1 MEEYL
6 VPLRTPCLYYDPK
19 FLCESEANEAYQDL
33 LDNTPWEKTAKINR
47 WVTLME
53 LPKDGGEGEGDA
65 NDNDN
70 NEGETT
76 GKEEGRGYIIEMH
89 PEHPS

>member
-1 MEEYL
+1 M
-6 VPLRTPCLYYDPK
+6 PLRTPCLYYDPK

-53 LPKDGGEGEGDA
+53 LPKDGGEGKGDA